1 MEDKTIDTK
10 LKRASDPARADRAMD
25 DRAITENR
33 VVSEEERVALYK
45 AQFNQHI
52 LPDLPEIP
60 GYHVCWL
67 TTTNPRDSIHMRMRL
82 GYEPIR
88 AVDIPGYDFYA
99 MKTGEWAGFIGVNE
113 MLAFKLPMTLY
124 QRYMNE
130 AHVVA
135 PYNEQQRITQVIDDL
150 TDQAQRQ
157 GGDIIEGDGFA
168 ELRKGP
174 QSVNFT

>member
-1 MEDKTIDTK
+1 MTDSRTK
-10 LKRASDPARADRAMD
+10 KVADEARTDLALQDRSV
-25 DRAITENR
+25 TENR
-33 VVSEEERVALYK
+33 NLSDEDRMAIYRQ
-45 AQFNQHI
+45 QFHQHI

-88 AVDIPGYDFYA
+88 SADVPGYDLYA
-99 MKTGEWAGFIGVNE
+99 LKTGEWAGFIGVNE
-113 MLAFKLPMTLY
+113 MLAFKLPESLY

-130 AHVVA
+130 AHNVA
-135 PYNEQQRITQVIDDL
+135 PYEEQARITSVIDNL
-150 TDQAQRQ
+150 TEEAQRQ

-168 ELRKGP
+168 EMRKGP
-174 QSVNFT
+174 QRVQFDS

>member
-1 MEDKTIDTK
+1 MSDTR
-10 LKRASDPARADRAMD
+10 LKKETDASRVDRAMT
-25 DRAITENR
+25 DRSVTENR
-33 VVSEEERVALYK
+33 VISDEERIALYK
-45 AQFNQHI
+45 TQFHQHI
-52 LPDLPEIP
+52 LPDLPEID

-88 AVDIPGYDFYA
+88 ASDMPGFDLYS

-130 AHVVA
+130 AHNVA
-135 PYNEQQRITQVIDDL
+135 PHQEQERITSVIDDL
-150 TDQAQRQ
+150 ADQAQQ
-157 GGDIIEGDGFA
+157 AGGNIIEGDGFA

-174 QSVNFT
+174 QRVNFE